1 MPTAE
6 YNKSELQVACVSTSI
21 PEYEELLDVSRPTLC
36 HKSYIE
42 TMSHVHHHDH
52 VKVRW
57 DAYRT
62 ALQRTRENKA
72 ADATLWNEADE
83 VIGTL
88 GVTIND
94 ILAVNGVDNELQC
107 TRQNITPQHGRLAGL
122 SATDSCDYLPC

>member
-36 HKSYIE
+36 LKSYIE
-42 TMSHVHHHDH
+42 TMGHVHHHDH

-94 ILAVNGVDNELQC
+94 ILAEKNNEAQVDNNEQC
-107 TRQNITPQHGRLAGL
+107 GRQNIGEFVIESRRIVG
-122 SATDSCDYLPC
+122 